1 MGDTVR
7 EAREVGGGLLVE
19 CSFNLNSQPI
29 PFAPTVSAP
38 ASHDYRQRVAR
49 LTRSE
54 PKAKGHPFGCPF
66 ALEGTVKI
74 DAEVKKNVRKIR
86 IAASVSARRGSSS
99 RSISLI
105 PETGRSGAH
114 GSLYHTQLRGNAAK
128 WDRGPLARRRPP
140 IGRQRRSDHAAAGGI
155 KNAVPLLGG
164 TAFFTT
170 GKHNLIGKSSSRSG
184 GCAIR
189 VLTPVHPHGSTRPSA
204 P

>member
-1 MGDTVR
+1 M
-7 EAREVGGGLLVE
+7 VE
-19 CSFNLNSQPI
+19 CSFNLNAQPI
-29 PFAPTVSAP
+29 PFAPAVSAP

-128 WDRGPLARRRPP
+128 WGRGPLARRRPP
-140 IGRQRRSDHAAAGGI
+140 H
-155 KNAVPLLGG
+155 G
-164 TAFFTT
+164 TAKTQRPCGGRGDQKCRAASGRHGIFYHRETQP
-170 GKHNLIGKSSSRSG
+170 IGKSSSRSG